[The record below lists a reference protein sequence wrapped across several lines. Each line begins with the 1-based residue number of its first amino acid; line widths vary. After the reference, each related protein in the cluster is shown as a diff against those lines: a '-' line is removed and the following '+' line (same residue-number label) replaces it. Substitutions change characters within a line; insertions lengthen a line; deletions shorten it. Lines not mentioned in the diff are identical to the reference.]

1 MTHGN
6 SAIAVGTE
14 TLRISAGQSPVV
26 HLTCAASGI
35 AVITVD
41 GDVDQHILAD
51 VAAGASLTVI
61 MITDA
66 SGANVRLA
74 CEGSVGEGGSMTWQC
89 ATLAAASVHHT
100 IASTAAGDNATT
112 AVDWLCAAADGARY
126 TLDARNIFAAKN
138 GRGEMVMRAVAR
150 ERASVA
156 LGGKIDIRPSG
167 GGTETY
173 LTQHVLMLDPTAVID
188 AVPALEIHADSVK
201 ASHSATVSRLSS
213 DDLFYVSSRGIP
225 ADAARALFIEGF
237 LSETAVRFADAE
249 VREALL
255 SSIRRYGER

>member
-1 MTHGN
+1 MAPEN
-6 SAIAVGTE
+6 SAIAVGTD
-14 TLRISAGQSPVV
+14 TLRIRAGESAE
-26 HLTCAASGI
+26 LRLMCAISGI
-35 AVITVD
+35 VVITVD
-41 GDVDQHILAD
+41 GDVDQRILAD

-66 SGANVRLA
+66 PGANVRLS
-74 CEGSVGEGGSMTWQC
+74 CEGSAGAGGKILWQC
-89 ATLAAASVHHT
+89 ATLAAATVQHT
-100 IASTAAGDNATT
+100 IASTAAGDNATS
-112 AVDWLCAAADGARY
+112 AADWLCAAADGARY
-126 TLDARNIFAAKN
+126 ALDARNSFAAKN
-138 GRGEMVMRAVAR
+138 GRGEMTMRAVAR

-201 ASHSATVSRLSS
+201 ASHSATVTRLSP
-213 DDLFYVSSRGIP
+213 DDLFYLSSRGLP

-237 LSETAVRFADAE
+237 LGDVAMRIADADA
-249 VREALL
+249 REAVTEA
-255 SSIRRYGER
+255 IRRYGER